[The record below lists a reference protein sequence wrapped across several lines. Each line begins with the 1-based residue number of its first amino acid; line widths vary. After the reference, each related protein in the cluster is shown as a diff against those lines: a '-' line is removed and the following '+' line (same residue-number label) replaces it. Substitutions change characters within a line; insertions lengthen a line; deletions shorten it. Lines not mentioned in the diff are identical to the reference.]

1 MLDAAVIRATG
12 CVPVGLYLDLVAS
25 GDLDDAGLAARIGS
39 CVDRYRPQVEAVNE
53 ALSGGEELLPL
64 LAAGA
69 GVAVGALLGSRSQP
83 QPKGSGNEMVRI
95 GGSWADDPWW
105 ATVVR
110 TCCPLPV
117 RGDELAVPLP
127 VHPIDEVLA
136 AAVPEV
142 LAGLGSEAAPPPAAQ
157 DLAAIVD
164 AAASSSGDELL
175 PAIAFLGGV
184 IAGSAA
190 VRGNTSASVNVSL
203 SGGRGFSSKGPV
215 RAL

>member
-1 MLDAAVIRATG
+1 
-12 CVPVGLYLDLVAS
+12 
-25 GDLDDAGLAARIGS
+25 
-39 CVDRYRPQVEAVNE
+39 
-53 ALSGGEELLPL
+53 
-64 LAAGA
+64 
-69 GVAVGALLGSRSQP
+69 
-83 QPKGSGNEMVRI
+83 
-95 GGSWADDPWW
+95 
-105 ATVVR
+105 
-110 TCCPLPV
+110 
-117 RGDELAVPLP
+117 
-127 VHPIDEVLA
+127 
-136 AAVPEV
+136 VPEV